1 MIRRPPRSTRT
12 DTLFPYTTLFRSI
25 QLRPAHRSLPPVA
38 GWGRIRQHLA
48 NTVARYVEMPRRLAL
63 GHAVPT
69 GDADLPIKFHGIDL
83 PALPA
88 RCRQDLGGRLLRR
101 PKRDSPA
108 ANVLGFC
115 TAALTPPPTHNRR
128 RPRGLLPAHI

>member
-1 MIRRPPRSTRT
+1 MRRRPPRSTRT
-12 DTLFPYTTLFRSI
+12 DTLFPYPTLFRS
-25 QLRPAHRSLPPVA
+25 
-38 GWGRIRQHLA
+38 QHLA

-88 RCRQDLGGRLLRR
+88 RCRQDIGGRLLRR
-101 PKRDSPA
+101 PKRDYPA
-108 ANVLGFC
+108 ATVVGFC
-115 TAALTPPPTHNRR
+115 TAALNPAFRSEERR
-128 RPRGLLPAHI
+128 VGKECVRTCRFRWSPYD